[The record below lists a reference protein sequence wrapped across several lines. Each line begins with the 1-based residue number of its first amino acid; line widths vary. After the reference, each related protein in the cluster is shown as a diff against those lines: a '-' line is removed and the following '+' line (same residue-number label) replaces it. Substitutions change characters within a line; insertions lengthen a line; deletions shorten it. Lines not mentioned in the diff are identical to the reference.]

1 MCVDDLGV
9 SRLHSPIYCTVGAAT
24 TPQILTSLLEC
35 LSLLRSSPS
44 VNMRMVTCGR
54 VCSD

>member
-54 VCSD
+54 VWSD